1 MQRMKLAS
9 RALSTALPEPKLPN
23 LLHRYEAFISGGF
36 LQADA
41 SQLRCLERLQTLLE
55 DLHSYGRKLK
65 TYEHERSSYEVKR
78 QIAEQHLR
86 EELSKKQKYEGSSG
100 GSGGWSLSQLFN
112 SLSKDEQDMNTKHTS
127 AKELENRLISLLGPA
142 PSAPPAPK
150 GVYLFGSVGSGKTM
164 LADMLYDAASESK
177 VLPLQRRLHCNAA
190 LLELHSRMHNLEKK
204 NFTSSSGIQ
213 YLDGGSDDFLG
224 KNAKVARIAH
234 RRLVRERMM
243 TPLEDYSKGIA
254 AANATIMLKAARELL
269 LGSSPTTYTTNT
281 STFTPAALLCFDEM
295 QTTDPYNVAALKAL
309 TEAALQ
315 DGGTLVATS
324 NRAPKDLS
332 PHGLHEAMFEHF
344 IETLE
349 RGCDVVE
356 LSSPEDYRRTRIVL
370 STRNKTK
377 NEESK
382 KFYFWPLNASSAAQ
396 LESAWDSLQDTE
408 ITQPIEIPVMFGR
421 TLTITKL
428 RGNTAAWFSFDDLC
442 GKPLGPSDY
451 IALASRFKTVFIT
464 DVPAMSM
471 RVRDKARRFITL
483 IDEIYNQRGRV
494 VCTAAVELDELFTG
508 KEVNE
513 EPLIDLEGLQFEGAV
528 EGAKLRRDLSQEG
541 GVAPVTMTA
550 KRIAAL
556 GGEEERFAFA
566 RAVSRLYEMQSEI
579 YTS

>member
-1 MQRMKLAS
+1 MHRLKLTT
-9 RALSTALPEPKLPN
+9 RALSTASPEAKLPN
-23 LLHRYEAFISGGF
+23 LIHRYEALISGGF
-36 LQADA
+36 LRADA
-41 SQLRCLERLQTLLE
+41 SQLGCLERLQILLE
-55 DLHSYGRKLK
+55 GLHSYGRELK
-65 TYEHERSSYEVKR
+65 AYEYERNSYEVKR
-78 QIAEQHLR
+78 QIAAQQLR
-86 EELSKKQKYEGSSG
+86 EELSKKQKYESNSG

-112 SLSKDEQDMNTKHTS
+112 SSSKEEEDNYIKLMS
-127 AKELENRLISLLGPA
+127 AKELESRLISLVGPA

-164 LADMLYDAASESK
+164 LADMLYDAAKESQ

-190 LLELHSRMHNLEKK
+190 LLELHSRMHDLERK
-204 NFTSSSGIQ
+204 NFSSSSGIP
-213 YLDGGSDDFLG
+213 DNGSDDFLG
-224 KNAKVARIAH
+224 KNAKLARIAH
-234 RRLVRERMM
+234 RRLVRERMT
-243 TPLEDYSKGIA
+243 TPLEEYSKGIA
-254 AANATIMLKAARELL
+254 AANATIMLQAARELL
-269 LGSSPTTYTTNT
+269 LDSSHTSYTATTNT
-281 STFTPAALLCFDEM
+281 FTPAAALLCFDEM

-324 NRAPKDLS
+324 NRAPKELS

-344 IETLE
+344 VETLE
-349 RGCDVVE
+349 SGCDVVE

-370 STRNKTK
+370 SARNSGIKK
-377 NEESK
+377 EQGK

-396 LESAWDSLQDTE
+396 LDSAWNSLKEKE
-408 ITQPIEIPVMFGR
+408 INQPMEIPVMFGR
-421 TLTITKL
+421 TLTVTKL

-442 GKPLGPSDY
+442 GQPLGSSDY

-471 RVRDKARRFITL
+471 RMRDKARRFITL
-483 IDEIYNQRGRV
+483 VDEIYNQRGRV

-513 EPLIDLEGLQFEGAV
+513 EPLVDLEGLQFEGAV
-528 EGAKLRRDLSQEG
+528 EGAKLRRDLSLEG
-541 GVAPVTMTA
+541 GVAPVRMTP

-566 RAVSRLYEMQSEI
+566 RAASRLYEMQSEM
-579 YTS
+579 YNV

>member
-1 MQRMKLAS
+1 MQQLKLAS
-9 RALSTALPEPKLPN
+9 RALSTALPEKKLPN
-23 LLHRYEAFISGGF
+23 LIHRYEALISGGF
-36 LQADA
+36 IQTDA
-41 SQLRCLERLQTLLE
+41 SQLSCLERLQILLE
-55 DLHSYGRKLK
+55 DLHLYGGKLK
-65 TYEHERSSYEVKR
+65 TYEYERNSYRVKR
-78 QIAEQHLR
+78 QIAEKQLR
-86 EELSKKQKYEGSSG
+86 EELSKKQTYEGNSG

-112 SLSKDEQDMNTKHTS
+112 TSSKEEQDIITKQTS
-127 AKELENRLISLLGPA
+127 NIELENRLLSLLGPA

-164 LADMLYDAASESK
+164 LADMLYDAAEESQ

-190 LLELHSRMHNLEKK
+190 LLELHSRMHDLEQKK
-204 NFTSSSGIQ
+204 ISSSSGGVT
-213 YLDGGSDDFLG
+213 DGGSDDFLA

-243 TPLEDYSKGIA
+243 TPLEEYSKGIA
-254 AANATIMLKAARELL
+254 AANATIMLKAARDLL
-269 LGSSPTTYTTNT
+269 LGSPYTSYTTST
-281 STFTPAALLCFDEM
+281 RTFTPAALLCFDEM

-324 NRAPKDLS
+324 NRAPKELS

-344 IETLE
+344 VETLE

-370 STRNKTK
+370 STTNNTK
-377 NEESK
+377 GEESK

-396 LESAWDSLQDTE
+396 LESAWNSFKDKE
-408 ITQPIEIPVMFGR
+408 INQPIEIPVMFGR
-421 TLTITKL
+421 TLKVTKR

-451 IALASRFKTVFIT
+451 IALASRFKNVFIT

-483 IDEIYNQRGRV
+483 IDEVYNQRGRV

-513 EPLIDLEGLQFEGAV
+513 EPLVDLEGLQFEGAV
-528 EGAKLRRDLSQEG
+528 EGAKLRRDLTQEG

-550 KRIAAL
+550 KRIGAL
-556 GGEEERFAFA
+556 GGEEEKFAFA
-566 RAVSRLYEMQSEI
+566 RAVSRLCEMQSEM
-579 YTS
+579 YNNV